1 MRAVGQRV
9 AGELLE
15 QGSRSGLIL
24 HDLKPN
30 HESTNLIIL
39 RYAFV
44 TRGPGGGDHIFPAFI
59 LDDWGRE
66 IRSLKLYRWVR
77 ENGEQFPRGEIFGF
91 EQDGRETQCF
101 LRELELYA
109 RLPCYAYRVE
119 EQAVTMGLLLD
130 TVLLPDSAVV
140 EPQQIARPPDLRRP
154 LRYARVTWWRI
165 PANGATL
172 DLSKMD
178 SRADP
183 GY

>member
-1 MRAVGQRV
+1 MGQRV

-15 QGSRSGLIL
+15 QKSRSGLIL

-30 HESTNLIIL
+30 KESANLITL

-44 TRGPGGGDHIFPAFI
+44 TRGPGGGDHIFPSFV

-66 IRSLKLYRWVR
+66 IRSLKLYRWVH

-101 LRELELYA
+101 LRELEIYA
-109 RLPCYAYRVE
+109 RLPCYAYRAQ
-119 EQAVTMGLLLD
+119 EQAVTEGHLLAA
-130 TVLLPDSAVV
+130 VLLPDSAAA
-140 EPQQIARPPDLRRP
+140 EPQQIARPPDLRWP
-154 LRYARVTWWRI
+154 LRAARVTWWRI
-165 PANGATL
+165 PANGAEI
-172 DLSKMD
+172 DLSQLD
-178 SRADP
+178 ARADP